1 MQQLIGVGVL
11 LVARDEILLGKRSGS
26 HGAGTWALPGGH
38 LESGELIAACA
49 VRETFEETGIK
60 VTEIR
65 NVDFTNNLFEEVAP
79 YVKEMG
85 YTHIEL
91 LPITEHPF
99 DGSWGYQ
106 PIGMYTPTWRF
117 GSPHEF

>member
-65 NVDFTNNLFEEVAP
+65 NVDFTNHLFEEEGRQ
-79 YVKEMG
+79 Y
-85 YTHIEL
+85 
-91 LPITEHPF
+91 ITLFVEAVSFSGTARVLEP
-99 DGSWGYQ
+99 Q
-106 PIGMYTPTWRF
+106 KCEQWR
-117 GSPHEF
+117 